1 MARQKVSVWWKSLPN
16 WLKRASQIIAA
27 AAAIGSA
34 LTTGFSWVEQQIT
47 SNTNQRIDQLQME
60 LQQVEAEY
68 SQSLKRLE
76 LMTLIAHSP
85 DNVAEIERVAYYYF
99 VSLLITIG
107 QTYLF
112 RLFVDEKKLLKKI
125 EAAKAKPKKKSGF
138 MARLEAAQKAQQE
151 AIRKQQQQQHR
162 KR

>member
-1 MARQKVSVWWKSLPN
+1 MARQKVSVWWRSLPN

-99 VSLLITIG
+99 VSLNGDWYMT
-107 QTYLF
+107 
-112 RLFVDEKKLLKKI
+112 KI
-125 EAAKAKPKKKSGF
+125 YSEWAKQYGGDTSF
-138 MARLEAAQKAQQE
+138 LREHVE
-151 AIRKQQQQQHR
+151 
-162 KR
+162 

>member
-27 AAAIGSA
+27 ATAIGSA

-47 SNTNQRIDQLQME
+47 NNTNQRIDQLQME

-85 DNVAEIERVAYYYF
+85 DNVAEIERVAYHYF
-99 VSLLITIG
+99 VSLNGDWYMT
-107 QTYLF
+107 
-112 RLFVDEKKLLKKI
+112 KI
-125 EAAKAKPKKKSGF
+125 YSEWAKQYGGDTSF
-138 MARLEAAQKAQQE
+138 LREHIE
-151 AIRKQQQQQHR
+151 
-162 KR
+162 

>member
-1 MARQKVSVWWKSLPN
+1 MARQKVSSWWKSLPN

-27 AAAIGSA
+27 ATAIGGA
-34 LTTGFSWVEQQIT
+34 LTTGFSWVEKQIT

-60 LQQVEAEY
+60 LQQVETDY

-99 VSLLITIG
+99 VSLNGDWYMT
-107 QTYLF
+107 
-112 RLFVDEKKLLKKI
+112 KI
-125 EAAKAKPKKKSGF
+125 YSEWAKQYGGDTSFLREHIDG
-138 MARLEAAQKAQQE
+138 L
-151 AIRKQQQQQHR
+151 
-162 KR
+162 

>member
-99 VSLLITIG
+99 VSLNGDWYMT
-107 QTYLF
+107 
-112 RLFVDEKKLLKKI
+112 KI
-125 EAAKAKPKKKSGF
+125 YSEWAKQYGGDTSF
-138 MARLEAAQKAQQE
+138 LREHVE
-151 AIRKQQQQQHR
+151 
-162 KR
+162 

>member
-99 VSLLITIG
+99 VSLNGDWYMT
-107 QTYLF
+107 
-112 RLFVDEKKLLKKI
+112 KI
-125 EAAKAKPKKKSGF
+125 YSEWAKQYSGDTSF
-138 MARLEAAQKAQQE
+138 LREHVE
-151 AIRKQQQQQHR
+151 
-162 KR
+162 